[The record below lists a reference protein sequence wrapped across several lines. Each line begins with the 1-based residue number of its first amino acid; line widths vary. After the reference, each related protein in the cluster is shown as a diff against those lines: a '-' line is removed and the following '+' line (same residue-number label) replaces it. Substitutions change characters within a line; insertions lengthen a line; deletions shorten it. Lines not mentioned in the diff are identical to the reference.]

1 MEHIRYISLAN
12 GMTFPTSTEQESFY
26 AELIHADDNS
36 AMENAALLAAK
47 VVFDFKDPETQAEK
61 SDLASKKELAEEL
74 KGTISIQE
82 DNTYVEVSIPMDIYN
97 ELAKITFF
105 KLPDQV
111 TVYQMKNM
119 MTDSERQQKYEEV
132 APTDDG
138 TVIEAYPQWF
148 TGKAKVNTSGGSVNT
163 YRVGLVGSIP
173 TSTTTIKMYSETPRE
188 AGSALLSESSIAEGQ
203 TLNDAIAASD
213 ATSIRLMSG
222 TYTGALN
229 LDSSVKIVGSND
241 VNQKDIETV
250 EEGTEETV
258 INGLINVT
266 GKGSEVEIR
275 GVTLTGDALIRTEGV
290 KSVKLVNCRVNGLTS
305 SDEKPML
312 IQPQESDSPVK
323 ITIENCRFGA
333 NTKAYHVFDNYSK
346 MANGSSISNNYFEAD
361 ACSHN
366 IISIYEVAE
375 GATIN
380 INNNHAEA
388 SNNMIRVGV
397 KGDVKWTL
405 SCNNNSYDETD
416 TSGYGGLL
424 LVQPYGKVT
433 DSFANCTIIMN
444 NTTMP
449 ETCDQLYYIY
459 CGSSD
464 TVLTPSTYPK
474 IYVDGVLQT
483 PEVQYDISPAPVCA
497 NGATSFTSL
506 TDAIAAIKPGA
517 TKIDLLADATVDTV
531 TLDPGTSLTIE
542 GYGAQKKITGRFVL
556 GSDDAGDVSLNLAN
570 VILEGSGTNGFGI
583 VSQNQSEEIPNASKI
598 SLSNV
603 AIQNY
608 TSKGLYLTNVKDL
621 KLKNVT
627 LTDVATDAMN
637 EPNTRGDY
645 GIDLNLIG
653 VKDVTVS
660 LDGVTFAGDCGEK
673 AAIKIAQRGGAS
685 DAGASDIPKTVG
697 EASVKSVEFKKCA
710 FNNTE
715 SAASFNLG
723 TSSKTEGD
731 VENTSGQYPVTISAN
746 TTVMTVALPYISD
759 STIYT
764 IEAGKTA
771 TKPAKGDLI
780 VQ

>member
-12 GMTFPTSTEQESFY
+12 GMTFPTSTEQQSFY

-82 DNTYVEVSIPMDIYN
+82 DNTYVEVSIPTDIYN
-97 ELAKITFF
+97 ELTKITFF

-746 TTVMTVALPYISD
+746 TTVMTVALPYIS
-759 STIYT
+759 SETIYT

-771 TKPAKGDLI
+771 TKTAKGDLI

>member
-97 ELAKITFF
+97 DLAKITFF

-388 SNNMIRVGV
+388 SNNMIRIGV

-449 ETCDQLYYIY
+449 DTCDQLYYIY
-459 CGSSD
+459 CGPND

-517 TKIDLLADATVDTV
+517 TKIDLFADAAVDTV

-556 GSDDAGDVSLNLAN
+556 GSDAAGDVSLNLAN

-653 VKDVTVS
+653 VNDVIVS